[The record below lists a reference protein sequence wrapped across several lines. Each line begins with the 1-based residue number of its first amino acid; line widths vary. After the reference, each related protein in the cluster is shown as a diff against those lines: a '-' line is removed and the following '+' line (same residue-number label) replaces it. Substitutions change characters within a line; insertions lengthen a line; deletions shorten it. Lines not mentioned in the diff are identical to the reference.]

1 MERPHSPPP
10 ETTPN
15 WAVGTHRRVPFYL
28 LAAILLAVLAG
39 SLTYVYLDRLRAE
52 TLPSERALVASR
64 DIHAG
69 EMLDESMVA
78 QRAVPQAILP
88 AGHLTELP
96 QALGRVA
103 LIPITSNEVL
113 LPKHFAGGPG
123 TELSARLPDGRW
135 AMVLPSG
142 WLASPI
148 PELVSG
154 DRLDLV
160 AYQAGKP
167 VEEAGVIVTAVQVLE
182 FAGAAADADTLTL
195 AVSLEEAVAILYARS
210 NGFALL
216 ALLRPEGG

>member
-1 MERPHSPPP
+1 MDRPQSSPP

-15 WAVGTHRRVPFYL
+15 WAAGTRRRVPFYL

-52 TLPSERALVASR
+52 TLPSESALVASR
-64 DIHAG
+64 DIRAG

-78 QRAVPQAILP
+78 VRAVPQAILP

-103 LIPITSNEVL
+103 LFPIAAKEVL

-123 TELSARLPDGRW
+123 SGLSARLPDGRW

-142 WLASPI
+142 WLASPV
-148 PELVSG
+148 PELTSG

-160 AYQAGKP
+160 AYQAGQP

-182 FAGAAADADTLTL
+182 FSGATADADTLTL

>member
-1 MERPHSPPP
+1 MDRPQSPPP

-15 WAVGTHRRVPFYL
+15 WAAGTRRRVPFYL
-28 LAAILLAVLAG
+28 LAAILLSVLAG

-52 TLPSERALVASR
+52 TLPSESTLVASR
-64 DIHAG
+64 DIRAG
-69 EMLDESMVA
+69 EMLDESMVEL
-78 QRAVPQAILP
+78 RAVPQAILP
-88 AGHLTELP
+88 AGHLTDLS

-103 LIPITSNEVL
+103 LFPIAANEVL

-123 TELSARLPDGRW
+123 SGLSARLPDGRW

-142 WLASPI
+142 WLASPV
-148 PELVSG
+148 PELTSDDG
-154 DRLDLV
+154 LDLV
-160 AYQAGKP
+160 AYQAGQP

-182 FAGAAADADTLTL
+182 FSGAAADADTLTL

-210 NGFALL
+210 NGFELL